1 MLSSTSDIWVA
12 IPAMDEQQLLPLC
25 LKSLSEQSVTGFN
38 VVVCVNNPEEWWYD
52 NQKRDVCL
60 KNTETLDWLRKTAVS
75 FPFRLHIIDKATSG
89 NGMAAKSTGAGAAR
103 KVAMD
108 YACHAGS
115 RNAILVSTDADTQYD
130 ASYLADILS
139 RFQEKTDADA
149 LAAPYFHNLTE
160 DTEINKAILKYEI
173 FMRLYLLNL
182 FRIDSPFAFT
192 AIGSALAV
200 TNSCYRSAGGVPSK
214 KSGED
219 FYLLQKIAKRS
230 KVLQW
235 IPSKVYPAARVS
247 NRVDFGTGPTL
258 AEGVAGKES
267 RYSIVHPD
275 HFDIVSELYN
285 MFPLLY
291 EKDIATPADDYL
303 KALYGNHN
311 IWKSLRANSASVET
325 FIKACHQKFDGLRI
339 WQMLRQSS
347 KGDNGKQA
355 LIANLKLFLPDKF
368 GSFAESVSEADSDV
382 NLLTNIRNEIFNVE
396 MRMRKENDEKA

>member
-1 MLSSTSDIWVA
+1 MFLNSSDIWVA
-12 IPAMDEQQLLPLC
+12 IPALDEQQWLPLC

-38 VVVCVNNPEEWWYD
+38 VVVCVNNPEEWWD
-52 NQKRDVCL
+52 DALKRDLCL
-60 KNTETLDWLRKTAVS
+60 RNAETVDWLRKTAGS
-75 FPFRLHIIDKATSG
+75 NPFRLHIIDRATRG
-89 NGMAAKSTGAGAAR
+89 NGMAGKSIGAGAAR
-103 KVAMD
+103 RVAMD

-115 RNAILVSTDADTQYD
+115 RNAVLVSSDADTLFDVY
-130 ASYLADILS
+130 YLADILS

-173 FMRLYLLNL
+173 FMRFYLLNL
-182 FRIDSPFAFT
+182 IRIDSPFAFT

-200 TNSCYRSAGGVPSK
+200 TNSGYRSAGGVPPK
-214 KSGED
+214 RSGED
-219 FYLLQKIAKRS
+219 FYLLQKIAKRG

-247 NRVDFGTGPTL
+247 NRVNFGTGPTL
-258 AEGVAGKES
+258 AEGVAGKEP
-267 RYSIVHPD
+267 RYSIIHPD
-275 HFDIVSELYN
+275 HFDIVRELYK

-291 EKDIATPADDYL
+291 EKDIPTPADDYL
-303 KALYGNHN
+303 MAQSGNHN
-311 IWKSLRANSASVET
+311 IWKSLRANSASVDT

-347 KGDNGKQA
+347 KGDNGRQA

-368 GSFAESVSEADSDV
+368 GRFAESVSEADPDV
-382 NLLTNIRNEIFNVE
+382 DLLTNIRDEIFNVE
-396 MRMRKENDEKA
+396 MRMRKEYDEKA